1 MGNLESK
8 GGFRSSGP
16 AANQPAVPYSGT
28 RNEATFAA
36 RASQSQSRIEY
47 GHRCV
52 LDIIVRCN
60 ARLWLAWPCGPLPCR
75 DGARLVVIPSQV
87 PSRLLGAMPSRMP
100 RLKKMGPG

>member
-16 AANQPAVPYSGT
+16 ATNQASGPRTVSGT

-47 GHRCV
+47 GYRCAGQHNSTV
-52 LDIIVRCN
+52 
-60 ARLWLAWPCGPLPCR
+60 
-75 DGARLVVIPSQV
+75 
-87 PSRLLGAMPSRMP
+87 
-100 RLKKMGPG
+100 